1 MSKQDVPCSTVR
13 FKKSS
18 GLRYQVR
25 PEETQRP
32 REAGCR
38 VFSVPWQL
46 TVIAIGILLSLRLVA
61 VAILVT
67 NIFQYNHETH
77 ELQKTQNCQH
87 NCSTMENDI
96 KLKEEMLR
104 NISVESVQYNAFLDL
119 INREQNRWYKKTKT
133 VLASP
138 QHTGR
143 CVEMHLFCYGIKC
156 YYFIMDKRT
165 WRECKQTCQNYSL
178 SFLKIDDK
186 DELKFLQDHII
197 RDNYWIGSSY
207 NNKKKEWSWI
217 DNSPFDLD
225 FVGRTSLR
233 KTGYC
238 MYFSMSGLHDDDC
251 GKRYLCICEKGM
263 DKIPAPLCSVKETS
277 HSAV

>member
-18 GLRYQVR
+18 GLWYQVR

-32 REAGCR
+32 RETGCR
-38 VFSVPWQL
+38 VPWQL
-46 TVIAIGILLSLRLVA
+46 TVIGIGILLSLRLVA
-61 VAILVT
+61 VAMLLT
-67 NIFQYNHETH
+67 NIFQYSNENH
-77 ELQKTQNCQH
+77 ELQKTQNRHH
-87 NCSTMENDI
+87 NCSTMEKDI
-96 KLKEEMLR
+96 KLKEEILR
-104 NISVESVQYNAFLDL
+104 TMSAESVHYNALLDL

-138 QHTGR
+138 QRTGG
-143 CVEMHLFCYGIKC
+143 CDEMHWFCYGIKC
-156 YYFIMDKRT
+156 YYFTMDIRI

-178 SFLKIDDK
+178 SFLKIDVK

-197 RDNYWIGSSY
+197 RDNYWIGSY

-217 DNSPFDLD
+217 DNSPFNLD
-225 FVGRTSLR
+225 FVARNSLR

-238 MYFSMSGLHDDDC
+238 MYFSMAGLHDDDC

-263 DKIPAPLCSVKETS
+263 DKIPAPLCSVKERS